1 MFSKGSKSPTPGEPA
16 RTAKDSVETAEPPVM
31 VTSDTVPSIIST
43 DLKIVGNLESTG
55 DIQIDGT
62 IQGDIRSL
70 TLTIGESAHVK
81 GSVYSESVRV
91 CGHVSGEI
99 KSTNVILAKTARVE
113 GDVAHQSLAIE
124 AGAYIEGNIRRLEE
138 RKTGDA
144 SSKLSVLKPGDSKPE
159 ASSADQDK
167 PGITAAKPATG

>member
-1 MFSKGSKSPTPGEPA
+1 MFSKGSKTPPAGEA
-16 RTAKDSVETAEPPVM
+16 SRTASSSVETTEPPVM
-31 VTSDTVPSIIST
+31 MKSETVPSIISA

-55 DIQIDGT
+55 DVQIDGT

-70 TLTIGESAHVK
+70 TLTIGETAHVK

-138 RKTGDA
+138 PKGDA
-144 SSKLSVLKPGDSKPE
+144 GSKLSVLKPGDSKPE
-159 ASSADQDK
+159 AGKSDKDK
-167 PGITAAKPATG
+167 PGLSTAKPAAG

>member
-1 MFSKGSKSPTPGEPA
+1 MFSKGSKPPTAGEPT
-16 RTAKDSVETAEPPVM
+16 RTATESVETNEPPVM
-31 VTSDTVPSIIST
+31 VTSDSVPSIISN

-70 TLTIGESAHVK
+70 TLTVGESAHVK

-113 GDVAHQSLAIE
+113 GDVAHHSLAIE

-138 RKTGDA
+138 RKTSDA
-144 SSKLSVLKPGDSKPE
+144 KLSVLKPGESKPD
-159 ASSADQDK
+159 SVSADKDQ
-167 PGITAAKPATG
+167 PGITSAKPATG

>member
-1 MFSKGSKSPTPGEPA
+1 MFSKGSKPTPPSEPA
-16 RTAKDSVETAEPPVM
+16 RTAKTSVETAEPPVM
-31 VTSDTVPSIIST
+31 MTSDTVPSIISN

-81 GSVYSESVRV
+81 GSVYAESVRV

-99 KSTNVILAKTARVE
+99 KCTNVILAKTARVE

-138 RKTGDA
+138 RKTSDSG
-144 SSKLSVLKPGDSKPE
+144 SKLSVLKPGDSKGE
-159 ASSADQDK
+159 AASDTDK
-167 PGITAAKPATG
+167 GGITSAKPATG